1 MKVVV
6 CVLFCRFVKGRA
18 GRGVVAE
25 EVIYVRG
32 GPERAWRWRHIS
44 IGVGPAADVAVE
56 GGISLDNSLDRKAGR
71 LCSPFSRGCT
81 KPFKGRER
89 GRRIALG

>member
-6 CVLFCRFVKGRA
+6 LFVFVLFVRGGPEGAWGRKKHICKGRA
-18 GRGVVAE
+18 GRGAEAEAYFIGDGPVV
-25 EVIYVRG
+25 
-32 GPERAWRWRHIS
+32 
-44 IGVGPAADVAVE
+44 GVVVE
-56 GGISLDNSLDRKAGR
+56 GGISLDISLAWKAVR

-81 KPFKGRER
+81 EPLKGRER